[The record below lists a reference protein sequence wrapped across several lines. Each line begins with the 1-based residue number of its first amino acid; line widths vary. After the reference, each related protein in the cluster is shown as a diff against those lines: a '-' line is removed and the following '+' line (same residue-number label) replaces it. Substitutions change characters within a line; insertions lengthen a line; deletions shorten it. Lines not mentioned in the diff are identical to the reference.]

1 MCGKSYEIPFLSKW
15 FSKLNKFN
23 LLLTPDPCLTQVVYF
38 CFINSWVLKF
48 LRVAKG
54 FRFSFDEHS
63 GGDLEQEASA
73 FVDIV
78 FRCVDICVRV
88 LYCI

>member
-1 MCGKSYEIPFLSKW
+1 M
-15 FSKLNKFN
+15 KLNNFN
-23 LLLTPDPCLTQVVYF
+23 PFTHTRPMSDPSVYF

-54 FRFSFDEHS
+54 FRFSFDEYS
-63 GGDLEQEASA
+63 GGAMEQEASA

-78 FRCVDICVRV
+78 FRCVDICDSV
-88 LYCI
+88 LSCIEL